1 MFKFLIFILVSG
13 LFACNVKEQG
23 GSREYS
29 STMSPEVYGVDSMEG
44 SIENKDDLIKKIN
57 LAGGSAASLYQ
68 YQTLNRYL
76 CERLRYLRNE
86 CAVKHLLIPTGQ
98 ETTLQCDE
106 NDPEPSLIT
115 RKYQVR
121 VTSSTELSSRLY
133 FVANET
139 YESSLFGVGTAEI
152 VFQSKGSSAEIA
164 PSFSELESLVVKAE
178 TSSVTLPNYSSVS
191 VSLSV
196 DGVSL
201 FSGAVLPAAESANQ
215 NTEYRIDLG
224 QLLEFSQSDK
234 CIVEGLEFSQIRE
247 VAATYTA
254 QNPKVY
260 NPFSESDVSL
270 DIAEK
275 TTVVENEIKKMEDLL
290 NLERSRY
297 ADFLSE
303 LQQSSKSGCRL
314 SQALQYLS
322 VQLHGSVI
330 TEENISYD
338 SKYPMTYPNQSSEC
352 MNLNL
357 NFGTGLSWVVDQ
369 STQALLGSTAPQFV
383 PNISGLGLSIGN
395 MKKVS
400 ISRPG
405 ICIDNEQVAV
415 SKTILGFIK
424 IGDDY
429 NYNVYEKNI
438 FNITGITIMANDLVV
453 YDNRDLSITFDR
465 IHELSWKDP
474 FFEQNQKWLEML
486 QNDDCNLTQ

>member
-1 MFKFLIFILVSG
+1 MFKLLTFALVSG

-23 GSREYS
+23 GSRKYS
-29 STMSPEVYGVDSMEG
+29 STMSSEGYGVDSMEG
-44 SIENKDDLIKKIN
+44 SIQDKEDLIRKIN
-57 LAGGSAASLYQ
+57 LAEVSAASLYQ
-68 YQTLNRYL
+68 YQTLTRYL
-76 CERLRYLRNE
+76 CERLRYLRND

-106 NDPEPSLIT
+106 NDSEPSLIT

-152 VFQSKGSSAEIA
+152 VFQAKGSSAEIA
-164 PSFSELESLVVKAE
+164 PSFGELKSLVVKPE
-178 TSSVTLPNYSSVS
+178 MSGVTLPDYRTVS

-224 QLLEFSQSDK
+224 QLLQFSQSDK
-234 CIVEGLEFSQIRE
+234 CNIVGTELSQIRE
-247 VAATYTA
+247 VAATYA
-254 QNPKVY
+254 EENPKLY
-260 NPFSESDVSL
+260 NPFSESDLSL
-270 DIAEK
+270 GIPEK
-275 TTVVENEIKKMEDLL
+275 TIVIENEIKRMEELL

-303 LQQSSKSGCRL
+303 LQQSSENGCRL

-330 TEENISYD
+330 TEESISYD
-338 SKYPMTYPNQSSEC
+338 SKKPMTYANQSSEC

-357 NFGTGLSWVVDQ
+357 NFGTGLSWTVDQ
-369 STQALLGSTAPQFV
+369 SSQALLGSTAPQFV
-383 PNISGLGLSIGN
+383 PDISGLGLSIGN

-405 ICIDNEQVAV
+405 ICIDNEQIAV
-415 SKTILGFIK
+415 SETILGFIK
-424 IGDDY
+424 VGDDY
-429 NYNVYEKNI
+429 NYNVSEKNI
-438 FNITGITIMANDLVV
+438 FNITGITIMANDLVI
-453 YDNRDLSITFDR
+453 YDNRDLTITFDR
-465 IHELSWKDP
+465 KHALSWEDP

-486 QNDDCNLTQ
+486 QDDDCNLTQ